1 MMKLGV
7 LSNCAS
13 DTVMRIVP
21 PLIITKKELDHLFDV
36 LIESIKIVEK
46 EHE

>member
-1 MMKLGV
+1 
-7 LSNCAS
+7 
-13 DTVMRIVP
+13 VMRIVP

-36 LIESIKIVEK
+36 LIESIKIAEK